1 MLGLGRW
8 QNVFKNRAHRCAARL
23 SLHSLTTPGQA
34 YVESGIRPVVDVLNR
49 FGLTTVASCEG
60 HPWRSMQPYVMFRA
74 PLGVAARIERFL
86 RAEEVN
92 AASDLRS
99 SWFVVPAFDTRYE
112 LAFSIVGR
120 GGVAEPKFPGLFI
133 SPRKRLDSE
142 LRTLAEKLDRVL
154 GQVLLTNMKF
164 GGSAEA
170 KARELGVRE
179 PSRGSLASAAAL
191 VPGGLK
197 GAVAR
202 ECAAMWSWPSRSQS
216 WSAI

>member
-8 QNVFKNRAHRCAARL
+8 QNVFKSRAHRCAARL

-112 LAFSIVGR
+112 LAFSLVGR
-120 GGVAEPKFPGLFI
+120 GGVAETTFLGLLP
-133 SPRKRLDSE
+133 SPRKRLDRE

-154 GQVLLTNMKF
+154 GQVLLTNMKI
-164 GGSAEA
+164 GGPIQA
-170 KARELGVRE
+170 KPSDLGLRD
-179 PSRGSLASAAAL
+179 ASFDGAAAAAAL
-191 VPGGLK
+191 VPSGLK
-197 GAVAR
+197 GAVIR
-202 ECAAMWSWPSRSQS
+202 ECAVTSATHAQDQS
-216 WSAI
+216 WRVL